1 MQRGPFWP
9 LEATKR
15 EKHYSRDP
23 KILYFPFSG
32 LQRPKMTFLHKIQ
45 KNSFSNRVFLC
56 FLMGGHFWP
65 LEARKREKPYCV
77 DPKSLINLIK
87 TLNFATFEP
96 LDLQKW
102 PAPQIKG
109 LITAISEMPE
119 KICFDHSKV
128 LKTTQTRFGYK
139 INSAPWWPKKNL
151 WPSSRAAYVKCQLS
165 KFWVKSLKNEGN
177 FFWIERTNGG
187 LEPPCV
193 YAERVW
199 KVASRFAR
207 LYKMQ
212 KNS

>member
-119 KICFDHSKV
+119 KICFDHCKV
-128 LKTTQTRFGYK
+128 LKTTQTCFGYK

-151 WPSSRAAYVKCQLS
+151 
-165 KFWVKSLKNEGN
+165 
-177 FFWIERTNGG
+177 
-187 LEPPCV
+187 
-193 YAERVW
+193 
-199 KVASRFAR
+199 
-207 LYKMQ
+207 
-212 KNS
+212 

>member
-1 MQRGPFWP
+1 MKRGPSWP
-9 LEATKR
+9 LKATKR
-15 EKHYSRDP
+15 KKKLIPGTQKSF
-23 KILYFPFSG
+23 LFLFSG

-96 LDLQKW
+96 LDLQKR

-119 KICFDHSKV
+119 KYV
-128 LKTTQTRFGYK
+128 LTTLKTTCSPAVGKLLRD
-139 INSAPWWPKKNL
+139 APNAFEK
-151 WPSSRAAYVKCQLS
+151 
-165 KFWVKSLKNEGN
+165 
-177 FFWIERTNGG
+177 
-187 LEPPCV
+187 
-193 YAERVW
+193 
-199 KVASRFAR
+199 
-207 LYKMQ
+207 
-212 KNS
+212 

>member
-1 MQRGPFWP
+1 
-9 LEATKR
+9 
-15 EKHYSRDP
+15 
-23 KILYFPFSG
+23 
-32 LQRPKMTFLHKIQ
+32 
-45 KNSFSNRVFLC
+45 
-56 FLMGGHFWP
+56 MGGHFWP

-139 INSAPWWPKKNL
+139 INSAPWWPKKI
-151 WPSSRAAYVKCQLS
+151 CD
-165 KFWVKSLKNEGN
+165 
-177 FFWIERTNGG
+177 
-187 LEPPCV
+187 PPAV
-193 YAERVW
+193 RHMSNA
-199 KVASRFAR
+199 
-207 LYKMQ
+207 
-212 KNS
+212 N